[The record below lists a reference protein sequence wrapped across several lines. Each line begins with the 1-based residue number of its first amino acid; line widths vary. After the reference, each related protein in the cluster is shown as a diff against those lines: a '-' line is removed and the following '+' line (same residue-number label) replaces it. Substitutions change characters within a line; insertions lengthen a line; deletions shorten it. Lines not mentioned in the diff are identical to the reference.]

1 LDQEDKMEMLEV
13 DELGFWTF
21 SACCFTGKLIIL
33 ILPFFIH
40 KKCLFLFLDSF
51 ASELECDVRGSVEL
65 RENTLLIT
73 LAEIKS
79 AKGQQEAVEQLVK
92 RLTIIGHAAKVIAE
106 DISVSLHGDV
116 YTRRSQWLKDDVDI
130 ERANNALHIDVSVS
144 NPISINIL
152 KI

>member
-1 LDQEDKMEMLEV
+1 
-13 DELGFWTF
+13 
-21 SACCFTGKLIIL
+21 
-33 ILPFFIH
+33 
-40 KKCLFLFLDSF
+40 
-51 ASELECDVRGSVEL
+51 LECDVRGSVEL
-65 RENTLLIT
+65 RENTLFIT